1 MSTET
6 TETDVESSVAF
17 SEGLPEY
24 AEEETERGRKNV
36 IRICNGTDM
45 DVYVEL
51 HPIEMVRRNK
61 ARNKNFVF
69 GADAAPLQGAG
80 GVNVQ
85 VKSNIAQ
92 EWV

>member
-1 MSTET
+1 MSAET
-6 TETDVESSVAF
+6 TESDVDCSVAF
-17 SEGLPEY
+17 SEGLPQY

-36 IRICNGTDM
+36 IRICNGTNM

-85 VKSNIAQ
+85 VKVKYCS
-92 EWV
+92 